1 MLIRET
7 AGVFWQTL
15 KDIWEELLPLAVVN
29 LVWLLAWAAPL
40 SGGSLLASIPALAIM
55 LIVLGVLVF
64 AVATAGVYYV
74 TYRVA
79 HAKTFHFSD
88 YIEGIR
94 LYWWRA
100 ILWILGNALVTVIL
114 AANVLFYARVQTSW
128 SAIVAGLFMA
138 LFIVWVAVQIY
149 FWPLML
155 AQEQPRLLLAWR
167 NAFYLI
173 LANPFYAFFIVSFTV
188 LLLGL
193 SIGLTLPFVLMG
205 MTLQAL
211 LGNNAVLI
219 LLERLGK
226 IESPR
231 PKTG

>member
-1 MLIRET
+1 MLIREA

-29 LVWLLAWAAPL
+29 LVWLLAWALPL
-40 SGGSLLASIPALAIM
+40 SAGSLLASIPVLAVALVI
-55 LIVLGVLVF
+55 IGVLF
-64 AVATAGVYYV
+64 FSIATASVYYV
-74 TYRVA
+74 TSRVA

-88 YIEGIR
+88 FIDGVK

-100 ILWILGNALVTVIL
+100 ILWILGNVLVTVLL

-128 SAIVAGLFMA
+128 SAIVAGLFVA

-155 AQEQPRLLLAWR
+155 SQEQPKLLMAWR
-167 NAFYLI
+167 NAFFLI
-173 LANPFYAFFIVSFTV
+173 LANPFYAFFIGSFV
-188 LLLGL
+188 ILLLGL

-205 MTLQAL
+205 MTLQGL
-211 LGNNAVLI
+211 LGNNAVLT

-226 IESPR
+226 IEAPR
-231 PKTG
+231 PKLD

>member
-1 MLIRET
+1 MLIREA
-7 AGVFWQTL
+7 AGVFWLTL

-29 LVWLLAWAAPL
+29 LVWLLAWALPL
-40 SGGSLLASIPALAIM
+40 SAGSLLASVPALAVA
-55 LIVLGVLVF
+55 LIVIAVLTF

-74 TYRVA
+74 SYRVA

-88 YIEGIR
+88 FLDGVK

-100 ILWILGNALVTVIL
+100 ILWILGNALVTVLL
-114 AANVLFYARVQTSW
+114 AANVLFYARVQTNW
-128 SAIVAGLFMA
+128 SAIVAGLFVA
-138 LFIVWVAVQIY
+138 LFIVWAAVQLY

-155 AQEQPRLLLAWR
+155 SQEQPNLLMAWR

-173 LANPFYAFFIVSFTV
+173 LANPFYAFFIGSFV
-188 LLLGL
+188 ILLLAL

-211 LGNNAVLI
+211 LGNNAVLT

-231 PKTG
+231 PKLT

>member
-1 MLIRET
+1 MLIREA
-7 AGVFWQTL
+7 AGVFWQTFR
-15 KDIWEELLPLAVVN
+15 DIWEELLPLAVVN

-40 SGGSLLASIPALAIM
+40 SGGSLLASIPALAIV
-55 LIVLGVLVF
+55 LIVIAVLVF

-74 TYRVA
+74 AYRVA

-88 YIEGIR
+88 FVEGAR

-100 ILWILGNALVTVIL
+100 ILWILGNVLIIVVL
-114 AANVLFYARVQTSW
+114 AANVLFYARIAANW
-128 SAIVAGLFMA
+128 SAIVAGLFVA
-138 LFIVWVAVQIY
+138 LFIVWVAVQVY
-149 FWPLML
+149 FWPLLL
-155 AQEQPRLLLAWR
+155 AQEEPKLFLAWR
-167 NAFYLI
+167 NAFYLL
-173 LANPFYAFFIVSFTV
+173 LANPFYAFFIVSFSI

-205 MTLQAL
+205 MTLQGL
-211 LGNNAVLI
+211 LGNNAVLV

-231 PKTG
+231 PKMS

>member
-1 MLIRET
+1 MLMREA

-40 SGGSLLASIPALAIM
+40 SGGSLLASVPALAIA
-55 LIVLGVLVF
+55 LIVIGVLVF

-74 TYRVA
+74 TFRVA

-88 YIEGIR
+88 FVEGAR
-94 LYWWRA
+94 LHWWRA
-100 ILWILGNALVTVIL
+100 ILWLLGNVLVTVIL

-128 SAIVAGLFMA
+128 SAIVAGLFVA
-138 LFIVWVAVQIY
+138 LFIVWAAVQIY

-155 AQEQPRLLLAWR
+155 AQEQPQILLAWR
-167 NAFYLI
+167 NAFYLL
-173 LANPFYAFFIVSFTV
+173 LANPFYAFFVASFAIV
-188 LLLGL
+188 LLVL
-193 SIGLTLPFVLMG
+193 SVGLTLPFVLMG
-205 MTLQAL
+205 MTLQGL

-219 LLERLGK
+219 LLEKLGK

-231 PKTG
+231 PKLG